1 MSEPQPEPLTTVA
14 LVESSNN
21 PIGLQL
27 VDTEH
32 TCRVGDPSDL
42 VVLAQQVQ
50 KADEFIR
57 ANASNRLTVIAEQI
71 RLLQEQARKVLED
84 AKRDAD
90 LHHVACNMVKKQ
102 GTIYHLYVRESG
114 QRYFSIL
121 SPKEWGPN
129 CPHEFLGSYKL
140 QHDMSWTPYENTEK
154 RDQEINIIDKVLS
167 QQISLPPSR
176 EPNFQGFV
184 N

>member
-1 MSEPQPEPLTTVA
+1 MSNSEPEHLTTVA
-14 LVESSNN
+14 LVESSEN

-27 VDTEH
+27 VDTQH

-42 VVLAQQVQ
+42 VALAQQVQ
-50 KADEFIR
+50 KANEFIR

-84 AKRDAD
+84 AKQDAD
-90 LHHVACNMVKKQ
+90 LHHVACNVVKKP

-121 SPKEWGPN
+121 SPKEWGPS
-129 CPHEFLGSYKL
+129 CPHQFLGSYKL
-140 QHDMSWTPYENTEK
+140 QHDMSWTPYDSVEK
-154 RDQEINIIDKVLS
+154 RDQEISIIDKVLS
-167 QQISLPPSR
+167 QQIALPSSR
-176 EPNFQGFV
+176 EPNFQGLV